1 MLGTGGVCLEM
12 CWARRRNNCQWGCKC
27 KYLHYVNGGS
37 EKHIMLEARRMRE
50 KGPESYIWRWKATQN
65 TYNVWKQEQMAKQ
78 SEASIAN
85 SQKVYKEAPS
95 EHRFDRSK
103 ARFLTYYELKAELE
117 EQYPLTDEQVQKRW
131 DELERLPSSAKGQQ
145 LQ

>member
-1 MLGTGGVCLEM
+1 
-12 CWARRRNNCQWGCKC
+12 
-27 KYLHYVNGGS
+27 
-37 EKHIMLEARRMRE
+37 MRE
-50 KGPESYIWRWKATQN
+50 KGVQRYIWRWKATQN

-103 ARFLTYYELKAELE
+103 ARFLTYAELRAELE
-117 EQYPLTDEQVQKRW
+117 EQYPLTDEDVQKRW

>member
-1 MLGTGGVCLEM
+1 
-12 CWARRRNNCQWGCKC
+12 
-27 KYLHYVNGGS
+27 
-37 EKHIMLEARRMRE
+37 MRE
-50 KGPESYIWRWKATQN
+50 KGPESYIWCWKATQN
-65 TYNVWKQEQMAKQ
+65 TYNDWKQKQMAKQ
-78 SEASIAN
+78 SEASIAI

-95 EHRFDRSK
+95 EHRFDRSS
-103 ARFLTYYELKAELE
+103 ARFLAYYELKAELE

>member
-1 MLGTGGVCLEM
+1 
-12 CWARRRNNCQWGCKC
+12 
-27 KYLHYVNGGS
+27 
-37 EKHIMLEARRMRE
+37 MRE

-85 SQKVYKEAPS
+85 SQKVYTEAPS
-95 EHRFDRSK
+95 EHRFDQEEH
-103 ARFLTYYELKAELE
+103 RFFTHCELKRELQ
-117 EQYPLTDEQVQKRW
+117 EQYPLTDEEVQKRW
-131 DELERLPSSAKGQQ
+131 DELQRLPSSAKGQQ

>member
-1 MLGTGGVCLEM
+1 MP
-12 CWARRRNNCQWGCKC
+12 
-27 KYLHYVNGGS
+27 
-37 EKHIMLEARRMRE
+37 E
-50 KGPESYIWRWKATQN
+50 KGRESYMWRWKATQN
-65 TYNVWKQEQMAKQ
+65 IYNVWKQEQMAKQ

-95 EHRFDRSK
+95 EHRFDQK
-103 ARFLTYYELKAELE
+103 EHRFLTYSELKTELQ
-117 EQYPLTDEQVQKRW
+117 EQYPLTDEEVQKRR

>member
-1 MLGTGGVCLEM
+1 M
-12 CWARRRNNCQWGCKC
+12 
-27 KYLHYVNGGS
+27 
-37 EKHIMLEARRMRE
+37 ILEATRMRQMGVE
-50 KGPESYIWRWKATQN
+50 RYIWRWKDTQN
-65 TYNVWKQEQMAKQ
+65 TYNDWKQKQMAKQ
-78 SEASIAN
+78 SEASIAI

-95 EHRFDRSK
+95 EHRLDRSK

-131 DELERLPSSAKGQQ
+131 DELERLPRSAKGQQ